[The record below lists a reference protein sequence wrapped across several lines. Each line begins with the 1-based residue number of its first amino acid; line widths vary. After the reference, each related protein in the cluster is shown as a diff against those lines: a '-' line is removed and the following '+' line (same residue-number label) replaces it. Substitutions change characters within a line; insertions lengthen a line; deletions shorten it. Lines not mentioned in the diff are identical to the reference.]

1 MYLRMYQIHPKS
13 RPRII
18 VNYARLLNKVHV
30 YALDIVKLILIA
42 KSTIITELH
51 FIVSFEATKLVSNV
65 PPIHEAHFDILLC
78 SILNI
83 FMRYK
88 KRSIAITGL
97 ITCIIYLGVLRYLE
111 AYHHFINSKDSL
123 DMLFLKFLFLGP
135 PRLGKNTVRR
145 RLMGEI
151 VDLQSA
157 GEAEKA
163 QPSTGVVESGSMIVK
178 SVSNTTAI
186 VTQSEWSAVKS
197 LEDEARMLFH
207 NLVVTIDKKSS
218 ASPRASKPGVV
229 NIHSVSTKTVGES
242 TSSQPTSPS
251 VAQAGRIV
259 QQLTPAMLSSSQAEV
274 ARFQQD
280 SPEVIAMLQ
289 EAMGSQY
296 WNDAKDMAKA
306 YLRME
311 DTGGL
316 PELMDM
322 LPALTIGG
330 PGVYLL
336 FIDLRYDLDHHYKL
350 TYCNA
355 SGHSSPLVESVCS
368 VKELLLSS
376 LSSIF
381 SSNAY
386 VTMSDLDKEE
396 PIIPSV
402 TDIMKSSKSVAYI
415 VGTHKDMV
423 SKERIKY
430 LDDELQK
437 VIRSTQFYDFV
448 EFFSE
453 DELIVTMDNMDGGT
467 EEVKK
472 IQSLLEK
479 SMDRNFIKHRIPGVW
494 LLFSLI
500 IRKKN
505 RRTATLEEC
514 MHLSE
519 TLKMSSYE
527 TKVAL
532 WFLHHHAGVI
542 MYFPN
547 IPGLKDLIIIDTQ
560 VVYDSVIILILK
572 AMSFDK
578 VGHRDAKEFRTC
590 GRFTLSKIVS
600 VASKVS
606 GDYIPIHKLVIL
618 LEYLNIIARI
628 FVNNQ
633 TPFQSS
639 FIEEEVTYIMPCVLN
654 SATREELDSISN
666 KPHEV
671 CPIMVRFKCG
681 FAPIGIFTAMVAC
694 LITNKSFILIQEGL
708 LKNVVQFRYGLHYT
722 LLTFV
727 CRSTYYEIIISK
739 FAAAKIEPHI
749 ECAAVRKDIEST
761 FAIISS
767 RVNYGFSDYQFAFE
781 CTMHHGI
788 GRKHLCIVDTTEP
801 IPEMVLC
808 LNSLDNPEPVELATE
823 HKVWFSQVRYAL
835 CYHTG

>member
-1 MYLRMYQIHPKS
+1 
-13 RPRII
+13 
-18 VNYARLLNKVHV
+18 
-30 YALDIVKLILIA
+30 
-42 KSTIITELH
+42 
-51 FIVSFEATKLVSNV
+51 
-65 PPIHEAHFDILLC
+65 
-78 SILNI
+78 
-83 FMRYK
+83 MRYK
-88 KRSIAITGL
+88 KRSIAITRL
-97 ITCIIYLGVLRYLE
+97 IACIIYLGELRYLE
-111 AYHHFINSKDSL
+111 AYHHFINSKDLL

-135 PRLGKNTVRR
+135 PRLGKTTVRR

-163 QPSTGVVESGSMIVK
+163 QPSTGTVESGSMIVR

-251 VAQAGRIV
+251 VAQAGRIG

-280 SPEVIAMLQ
+280 SPEEIAMLQ

-330 PGVYLL
+330 PGIYLL
-336 FIDLRYDLDHHYKL
+336 FIDLRNDLDHHYKL
-350 TYCNA
+350 TYRKA
-355 SGHSSPLVESVCS
+355 SSHSSPLVESVCS

-386 VTMSDLDKEE
+386 VTMSDLDKVE
-396 PIIPSV
+396 P
-402 TDIMKSSKSVAYI
+402 MKSSKSVAYI
-415 VGTHKDMV
+415 VGTHKDKV

-500 IRKKN
+500 LRKKN

-514 MHLSE
+514 MNLSG
-519 TLKMSSYE
+519 TLNMSPYE
-527 TKVAL
+527 TEVAL
-532 WFLHHHAGVI
+532 WFLHHHAGVM
-542 MYFPN
+542 MYFPD
-547 IPGLKDLIIIDTQ
+547 IPELKNLVIIDTQ
-560 VVYDSVIILILK
+560 VVYDSVTIFILR

-578 VGHRDAKEFRTC
+578 VGHKDAMMFRKT
-590 GRFTLSKIVS
+590 GRFMLSRIIRAVS
-600 VASKVS
+600 RVS
-606 GDYIPIHKLVIL
+606 GDYIPIHKLVAL

-633 TPFQSS
+633 TSFQSS
-639 FIEEEVTYIMPCVLN
+639 VIEEEVTYIMPCVLN
-654 SATREELDSISN
+654 SATREELDSVSN

-671 CPIMVRFKCG
+671 CPIMVHFKCG
-681 FAPIGIFTAMVAC
+681 FVPIGIFTAMVAC
-694 LITNKSFILIQEGL
+694 LFTNKSFVVIEDGL
-708 LKNVVQFRYGLHYT
+708 LKNVFQCRYGIHHT
-722 LLTFV
+722 LLTFI
-727 CRSTYYEIIISK
+727 CRSTYYEIIIAK
-739 FAAAKIEPHI
+739 FMTAIIEPHI
-749 ECAAVRKDIEST
+749 ECAAIRKEIEST

-767 RVNYGFSDYQFAFE
+767 RVNNGTVIDYQFAFE
-781 CTMHHGI
+781 CPLHHDI
-788 GRKHLCIVDTTEP
+788 GRKHLCIVDTTEH
-801 IPEMVLC
+801 IPEIMLC
-808 LNSLDNPEPVELATE
+808 LNSLDNPEPVELATK
-823 HKVWFSQVRYAL
+823 HKVWFSQVSYVL